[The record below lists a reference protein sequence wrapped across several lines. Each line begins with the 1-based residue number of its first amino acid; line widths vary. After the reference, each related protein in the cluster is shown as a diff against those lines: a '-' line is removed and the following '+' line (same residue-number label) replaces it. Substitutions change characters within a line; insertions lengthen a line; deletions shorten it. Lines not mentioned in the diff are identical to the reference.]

1 MHRAARTSRRRRSDG
16 RASYLVGLAIY
27 GGLLVLVNVRP
38 SWEAVPF
45 LTSGAAPIVEV
56 LNLALILSLIAQAVY
71 VVDDSPRLRAAAAY
85 VLSLLYF
92 VVLAEAWTAFP
103 FDFGDDGDA
112 WATTVRMV
120 LAGLIVWAIARAC
133 RAAVRVVRGRSAPRL
148 AASRSS
154 TI

>member
-1 MHRAARTSRRRRSDG
+1 MNRSRRTRRRRSDG

-38 SWEAVPF
+38 SWEALPF
-45 LTSGAAPIVEV
+45 LTSGAAPIIEL
-56 LNLALILSLIAQAVY
+56 LNLALILSLVAQAVY
-71 VVDDSPRLRAAAAY
+71 VVDDTARLRAAAAY

-92 VVLAEAWTAFP
+92 VVLAEAWRIFP

-112 WATTVRMV
+112 WATTTRAL
-120 LAGLIVWAIARAC
+120 LAALIVWALARAC
-133 RAAVRVVRGRSAPRL
+133 RAAVRLVRGRTGPRL